1 MKGRSLISKRCSCGA
16 GFQPQFVLHRVTAG
30 AVLSRVDQHVR
41 ADLGKSCLEQDEV
54 AIVGTSAGALA
65 QQGHRVVKGVQ
76 SFFQPSECG
85 VKFKRGKSDCANGV
99 GVRSQ

>member
-1 MKGRSLISKRCSCGA
+1 MKGRSLIGKRCSCGA
-16 GFQPQFVLHRVTAG
+16 GFQPQCVLHGLSVG
-30 AVLSRVDQHVR
+30 AVFSRVDQHVR
-41 ADLGKSCLEQDEV
+41 SDLGKSCLEQDEV

-65 QQGHRVVKGVQ
+65 QQVHRVVKGVQ
-76 SFFQPSECG
+76 SVFQPSECG